1 MLLLLNCE
9 HLDFLLELRLS
20 SLALSELLLHVAE
33 SLRTT
38 HSINLLLER
47 QDLFL
52 LTLDLFVDTG
62 KFMLFLL
69 NLIGRV

>member
-1 MLLLLNCE
+1 MLLLLNRE
-9 HLDFLLELRLS
+9 HLDFRLELRLS

-33 SLRTT
+33 SLCAT

-52 LTLDLFVDTG
+52 LTLYLLVDTG

>member
-1 MLLLLNCE
+1 MLLLLNRE
-9 HLDFLLELRLS
+9 HLDFRLELRLS

-33 SLRTT
+33 SLCTT

-52 LTLDLFVDTG
+52 LTLYLLVDTG

-69 NLIGRV
+69 DLIGRV

>member
-1 MLLLLNCE
+1 MLLLLNRE

-52 LTLDLFVDTG
+52 LTLYLLVDTG

-69 NLIGRV
+69 DLIGRV